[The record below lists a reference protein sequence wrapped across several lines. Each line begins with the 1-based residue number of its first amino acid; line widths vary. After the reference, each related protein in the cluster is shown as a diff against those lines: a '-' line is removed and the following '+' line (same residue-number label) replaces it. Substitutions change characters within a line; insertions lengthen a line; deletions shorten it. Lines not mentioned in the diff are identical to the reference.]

1 MHTKANRLEQVMKM
15 IRHTLGLAIAL
26 VGLSL
31 TCLLPYAHAAD
42 SNLPKS
48 SVSYHPDVRITLRT
62 NIGARGMTFVGVGN
76 GIDGVDN
83 PTLQVAQGAVVQIT
97 LIDGDGAEHNIAV
110 PDFHAS
116 SDHVVAKDASAVIV
130 FRADKA
136 GTFDYYCELPGHR
149 QAGMEGKLVVG
160 NAAPAQAEAADISR
174 DPSDLPPPVIA
185 SAPKMARA
193 PTTVRVDLET
203 IEVRGRLAD
212 GTTYNYWTFNGKVPG
227 PMLRVRVGDTIDLHL
242 KNDAASRMIHSVDLH
257 AVLSP
262 GGGAAVLQVPPG
274 QEKSITF
281 KAAIPGLFVYHCATP
296 MVANHIANGM
306 YGMILVEPAGG
317 LPKVDHEFYVMQG
330 EIYTTGAFGKHG
342 DQEFDVQKLLDERP
356 EYFVLNGAVGA
367 LSKYHPMHS
376 KVGDTVRIYF
386 GVGGPNF
393 TSSFHVIGEIF
404 DHVYSMAS
412 LVSPPLEDVQTV
424 SVPPGGATVVDFRT
438 QVPGRYMLVDHALS
452 RMERGLMGFIM
463 VDGADNP
470 ELYHTDFQP
479 DPHSGH

>member
-1 MHTKANRLEQVMKM
+1 MKM
-15 IRHTLGLAIAL
+15 IPARQVIAIAVL
-26 VGLSL
+26 GLSL
-31 TCLLPYAHAAD
+31 FGLGVSAQAGN

-48 SVSYHPDVRITLRT
+48 SVAYHPDLRFTFRT
-62 NIGARGMTFVGVGN
+62 NIGAKGMTFVGVGD
-76 GIDGVDN
+76 GIDGQDN
-83 PTLQVAQGAVVQIT
+83 PTLQVPVGAVVQIT

-116 SDHVVAKDASAVIV
+116 SDHVMAKDASAVIV

-160 NAAPAQAEAADISR
+160 LSPAAGLPEAADISR
-174 DPSDLPPPVIA
+174 DPTDIPPPA
-185 SAPKMARA
+185 MAHAPKMPLA
-193 PTTVRVDLET
+193 PRKLRVDLEAV
-203 IEVRGRLAD
+203 EVRGRLMD
-212 GTTYNYWTFNGKVPG
+212 GSSYNYWTFNGKVPG
-227 PMLRVRVGDTIDLHL
+227 PMIRVGVGDTVELHL
-242 KNDAASRMIHSVDLH
+242 KNSATSRMIHSVDLH
-257 AVLSP
+257 AVLGP

-274 QEKSITF
+274 EEKSITF
-281 KAAIPGLFVYHCATP
+281 KATIPGLFVYHCATP

-306 YGMILVEPAGG
+306 YGMILVEPEGG
-317 LPKVDHEFYVMQG
+317 LRKVDHEFYVMQG
-330 EIYTTGAFGKHG
+330 EIYTTAPFGTHG

-376 KVGDTVRIYF
+376 KVGETVRIYF

-404 DHVYSMAS
+404 DHVYEFGG
-412 LVSPPLEDVQTV
+412 LTSPPLEGIQTV
-424 SVPPGGATVVDFRT
+424 SVAPGGAVVVDFRT

-470 ELYHTDFQP
+470 DLYHSDFPP

>member
-1 MHTKANRLEQVMKM
+1 MYSLFHRAAKHGAA
-15 IRHTLGLAIAL
+15 ILGLTLMAL
-26 VGLSL
+26 A
-31 TCLLPYAHAAD
+31 TQAPAANT
-42 SNLPKS
+42 NLPNPPAG
-48 SVSYHPDVRITLRT
+48 YHPDVRFTLKT
-62 NIGARGMTFVGVGN
+62 NIGAKGMTFLGVGN

-83 PTLQVAQGAVVQIT
+83 PTLQVAEGAVVQIT

-110 PDFHAS
+110 PDFHAA
-116 SDHVVAKDASAVIV
+116 SDHVMSKDASTVIV
-130 FRADKA
+130 FRADKS

-160 NAAPAQAEAADISR
+160 TPAAAPEAEAADISR
-174 DPSDLPPPVIA
+174 DPADLPPPVMA
-185 SAPKMARA
+185 NAPKMARA
-193 PTTVRVDLET
+193 PTKVRIDLET
-203 IEVRGRLAD
+203 VEVRGRLAD
-212 GTTYNYWTFNGKVPG
+212 GATYNYWTFNGKVPG

-242 KNDAASRMIHSVDLH
+242 KNNASSHMIHSVDLH
-257 AVLSP
+257 AVLGP

-281 KAAIPGLFVYHCATP
+281 KAVVPGLFVYHCATP

-306 YGMILVEPAGG
+306 YGMILVEPAVAM
-317 LPKVDHEFYVMQG
+317 PKVDHEFYVMQG
-330 EIYTTGAFGKHG
+330 EIYTTGVFGKHG

-367 LSKYHPMHS
+367 LTKYHPMHS

-404 DHVYSMAS
+404 DHVYE
-412 LVSPPLEDVQTV
+412 LGGLTSPPLEGIQTV
-424 SVPPGGATVVDFRT
+424 SVPPGGSVIVDFRT

-452 RMERGLMGFIM
+452 RMERGLMGFIV
-463 VDGADNP
+463 VDGPGNP
-470 ELYHTDFQP
+470 DLYHSDFQP

>member
-1 MHTKANRLEQVMKM
+1 MRTFRPAAAWSAVL
-15 IRHTLGLAIAL
+15 L
-26 VGLSL
+26 GLSL
-31 TCLLPYAHAAD
+31 LAAAPLAQAAK

-48 SVSYHPDVRITLRT
+48 SVTYHPDVRFTFRT
-62 NIGARGMTFVGVGN
+62 NIGPKGMTFVGVGN

-83 PTLQVAQGAVVQIT
+83 PTLQVDEGAVVQIT

-110 PDFHAS
+110 PDFGAS
-116 SDHVVAKDASAVIV
+116 SDHVVAKDASTVIV
-130 FRADKA
+130 FRADKS
-136 GTFDYYCELPGHR
+136 GTFEYYCELPGHR
-149 QAGMEGKLVVG
+149 QAGMVGKLVVG
-160 NAAPAQAEAADISR
+160 TAAAPQVEATDITLDPAAVPAPIGKR
-174 DPSDLPPPVIA
+174 DPQ
-185 SAPKMARA
+185 K
-193 PTTVRVDLET
+193 VRVDLT
-203 IEVRGRLAD
+203 TVEVRGRLAD
-212 GTTYNYWTFNGKVPG
+212 GTTYNFWTFNGKVPG
-227 PMLRVRVGDTIDLHL
+227 PMLRVREGDTVELHL
-242 KNDAASRMIHSVDLH
+242 KNEASSRMIHSVDLH
-257 AVLSP
+257 AVLGP

-281 KAAIPGLFVYHCATP
+281 KAALPGLYVYHCATP

-306 YGMILVEPAGG
+306 YGMILVEPAAG

-342 DQEFDVQKLLDERP
+342 DQEFDVQKLLDEKP

-367 LSKYHPMHS
+367 LTKYHPLHS

-404 DHVYSMAS
+404 DHVYNMAS
-412 LVSPPLEDVQTV
+412 LVSPPTDDVQTV

-452 RMERGLMGFIM
+452 RMERGLMGFLM
-463 VDGADNP
+463 VDGQDNP
-470 ELYHTDFQP
+470 DLYHTDYQP

>member
-1 MHTKANRLEQVMKM
+1 MKL
-15 IRHTLGLAIAL
+15 IRPLQGFAFALLGLAL
-26 VGLSL
+26 LSL
-31 TCLLPYAHAAD
+31 VPSAQAAD
-42 SNLPKS
+42 STPTKV
-48 SVSYHPDVRITLRT
+48 SVTYHPDVRFTFKT
-62 NIGARGMTFVGVGN
+62 NIGQKGMTFVGVGD
-76 GIDGVDN
+76 GIDGQDN

-116 SDHVVAKDASAVIV
+116 SDHVMTKDASAVIV

-136 GTFDYYCELPGHR
+136 GSFAYYCELPGHR
-149 QAGMEGKLVVG
+149 QAGMEGKIVVG
-160 NAAPAQAEAADISR
+160 TQSAAAETEATDISR
-174 DPSDLPPPVIA
+174 DPADLPAPVG
-185 SAPKMARA
+185 SRA
-193 PTTVRVDLET
+193 PHTVRVDLET
-203 IEVRGRLAD
+203 VEVRGRLAD
-212 GTTYNYWTFNGKVPG
+212 GASYNYWTFNGKVPG
-227 PMLRVRVGDTIDLHL
+227 PMLRVRVGDTVDLHL
-242 KNDAASRMIHSVDLH
+242 KNNAASHMIHSVDLH
-257 AVLSP
+257 AVLGP

-281 KAAIPGLFVYHCATP
+281 KATIPGLFVYHCATP

-306 YGMILVEPAGG
+306 YGMILVEPEQG

-330 EIYTTGAFGKHG
+330 EIYTTAAFGQHG

-376 KVGDTVRIYF
+376 KVGHTVRIYF

-404 DHVYSMAS
+404 DHVYEFGG
-412 LVSPPLEDVQTV
+412 LTSPPLQGIQTV
-424 SVPPGGATVVDFRT
+424 SVAPGGATVVDFRT

-470 ELYHTDFQP
+470 DLYQTAFPP

>member
-1 MHTKANRLEQVMKM
+1 MYTVF
-15 IRHTLGLAIAL
+15 RHALKWSVALLGMSLLIAA
-26 VGLSL
+26 
-31 TCLLPYAHAAD
+31 PYASAAN
-42 SNLPKS
+42 SNLPKPP
-48 SVSYHPDVRITLRT
+48 VSYHPDVRITLRT
-62 NIGARGMTFVGVGN
+62 NIGAKGMTFVGVGN

-116 SDHVVAKDASAVIV
+116 SDHVLAKDASTVIV
-130 FRADKA
+130 FRADKGGSFA
-136 GTFDYYCELPGHR
+136 YYCELPGHR

-160 NAAPAQAEAADISR
+160 TPAAAPETEAADISR
-174 DPSDLPPPVIA
+174 DPADLPPPVMA

-227 PMLRVRVGDTIDLHL
+227 PMLRVRVGDTVDLHL
-242 KNDAASRMIHSVDLH
+242 KNDAASHMIHSVDLH
-257 AVLSP
+257 AVLGP

-281 KAAIPGLFVYHCATP
+281 KAAVPGLFVYHCATP

-306 YGMILVEPAGG
+306 YGMILVEPAVA

-356 EYFVLNGAVGA
+356 EYFVLNGEVGA
-367 LSKYHPMHS
+367 LTKLHPMHS
-376 KVGDTVRIYF
+376 KVGETVRIYF

-404 DHVYSMAS
+404 DHVYELGGLS
-412 LVSPPLEDVQTV
+412 SPPLEGIQTV
-424 SVPPGGATVVDFRT
+424 SVAPGGAVVVDFKT

-452 RMERGLMGFIM
+452 RMERGLMGFLM
-463 VDGADNP
+463 VEGADNP
-470 ELYHTDFQP
+470 DLYHTDYP
-479 DPHSGH
+479 PAANSGH

>member
-1 MHTKANRLEQVMKM
+1 MYTFV
-15 IRHTLGLAIAL
+15 RHTLKWGTAL
-26 VGLSL
+26 LGASL
-31 TCLLPYAHAAD
+31 LFAAPYASAAN
-42 SNLPKS
+42 SNLPNAPA
-48 SVSYHPDVRITLRT
+48 SYHPDVRFTFKT
-62 NIGARGMTFVGVGN
+62 NIGAKGMTFVGVGN

-83 PTLQVAQGAVVQIT
+83 PTLQVPQGAVVQIT

-116 SDHVVAKDASAVIV
+116 SDHVLAKDASTVIV

-136 GTFDYYCELPGHR
+136 GSFPYYCELPGHR

-160 NAAPAQAEAADISR
+160 NVAPAQAEAADISR
-174 DPSDLPPPVIA
+174 DPADLP
-185 SAPKMARA
+185 APIGTRA
-193 PTTVRVDLET
+193 PQKVRIDLLSV
-203 IEVRGRLAD
+203 EVRGRLAD

-242 KNDAASRMIHSVDLH
+242 KNDASSHMIHSVDLH
-257 AVLSP
+257 AVLGP

-281 KAAIPGLFVYHCATP
+281 KAALPGLYVYHCATP

-306 YGMILVEPAGG
+306 YGMILVEPERS

-330 EIYTTGAFGKHG
+330 EVYTTGAFSKHG
-342 DQEFDVQKLLDERP
+342 DQEFDVQKLLDEKP
-356 EYFVLNGAVGA
+356 EYFVLNGSVGA
-367 LSKYHPMHS
+367 LTKYHPLHS

-412 LVSPPLEDVQTV
+412 LISPPLDDVQTV
-424 SVPPGGATVVDFRT
+424 SVPPGGATVVEFRT

-452 RMERGLMGFIM
+452 RMERGLMGFLM

-470 ELYHTDFQP
+470 DLYHTDFPP

>member
-1 MHTKANRLEQVMKM
+1 MSPKSGIIPRLAA
-15 IRHTLGLAIAL
+15 ILAAAL
-26 VGLSL
+26 
-31 TCLLPYAHAAD
+31 CLWFSAQFAWAGT
-42 SNLPKS
+42 SNLPNAP
-48 SVSYHPDVRITLRT
+48 VSYHPDVRITLKT
-62 NIGARGMTFVGVGN
+62 NIGAKGMTFLGVGN

-83 PTLQVAQGAVVQIT
+83 PTLQVPLGAVVQIT

-110 PDFHAS
+110 PDFNAD
-116 SDHVVAKDASAVIV
+116 SDHVLAKDASAVIV

-136 GTFDYYCELPGHR
+136 GTFPYFCVLPGHR

-160 NAAPAQAEAADISR
+160 NGPTAAQPEAADISR
-174 DPSDLPPPVIA
+174 DPSDLPPPVMA

-203 IEVRGRLAD
+203 VEVKGRLAD
-212 GTTYNYWTFNGKVPG
+212 GASYNYWTFNGKVPG
-227 PMLRVRVGDTIDLHL
+227 PMLRVRVGDTVDLHL
-242 KNDAASRMIHSVDLH
+242 KNDAASHMIHSVDLH
-257 AVLSP
+257 AVLGP

-274 QEKSITF
+274 QERSITF
-281 KAAIPGLFVYHCATP
+281 KATVPGLFVYHCATP

-306 YGMILVEPAGG
+306 YGMILVEPAVP

-330 EIYTTGAFGKHG
+330 EIYTTAPYGQHG
-342 DQEFDVQKLLDERP
+342 DQEFDVQKLLDEKP

-367 LSKYHPMHS
+367 LSKYHMMHS

-404 DHVYSMAS
+404 DHVYE
-412 LVSPPLEDVQTV
+412 LGGLTSPPLEGIQTV
-424 SVPPGGATVVDFRT
+424 SVAPGGAVIVDFRT

-463 VDGADNP
+463 VEGKGDPD
-470 ELYHTDFQP
+470 LYYSDFAP
-479 DPHSGH
+479 SPNSGH